1 MTALSSINSDINL
14 DNLYKNAVIN
24 DVLTFIQHGSLG
36 TKGESNKK
44 KRTHLGYFS
53 TKNEAAEAYNKKA
66 IELWGDYAKLNDNND
81 MVHFLMTKGAV

>member
-36 TKGESNKK
+36 TKGESNN
-44 KRTHLGYFS
+44 FS
-53 TKNEAAEAYNKKA
+53 NS
-66 IELWGDYAKLNDNND
+66 
-81 MVHFLMTKGAV
+81 KGLKYVFSFD